1 MTPATSGRSPPPAF
15 SVWRGRSSPSIA
27 DRWRPALLVTAA
39 VAIGWAGW
47 SGHALTLPLAMLFP
61 ALWAWA
67 PNRVT
72 AAAVSMGYFLAASRG
87 LPQAVA
93 AFYAADIW
101 PGLGLWIG
109 ASCLFVGVH
118 AALWT
123 RRPGWRCAL
132 RYLVAAVLMGFPPF
146 GITGWAH
153 PVTAAGVLFSG
164 WGWWGL
170 TAAVAML
177 LVMTTRAWPVI
188 LIVLAGLWLWS
199 ATNPAQPAP
208 PAGWRGVDLS
218 LGRSLG
224 RERSV
229 AYQDALAALVR
240 EQVISGARVVI
251 LPESALGFWTPT
263 VEAFW
268 INALRDSNVTLL
280 AGAAVLER
288 HGYDNVMVAISAGK
302 ASVLYRERMPVPVS
316 MWQPWATWT
325 GAGGGARAYF
335 FANPVVELAGIR
347 VAPLICYEQLIVWPI
362 LQSMW
367 FGAETIVATGNGWWT
382 QGSSIIDIQK
392 ASVTAWGRRFAV
404 PLAMSL
410 NT

>member
-1 MTPATSGRSPPPAF
+1 MPAF
-15 SVWRGRSSPSIA
+15 SAWRGRSSPSIP

-39 VAIGWAGW
+39 VAIGWVGW
-47 SGHALTLPLAMLFP
+47 SGHVLTLPFAMLFP
-61 ALWAWA
+61 TLWAWA

-87 LPQAVA
+87 LPQGVS

-109 ASCLFVGVH
+109 ASWLFVGVH
-118 AALWT
+118 TALWT
-123 RRPGWRCAL
+123 RRPGWRRAL

-153 PVTAAGVLFSG
+153 PVTAAGVLFPG

-177 LVMTTRAWPVI
+177 LVMTTRAWPVM

-224 RERSV
+224 RERSL

-263 VEAFW
+263 LEAFW

-335 FANPVVELAGIR
+335 FANPVVELAGIQ

-382 QGSSIIDIQK
+382 QGSSIIAIQK
-392 ASVTAWGRRFAV
+392 ASATAWARLFAV
-404 PLAMSL
+404 PLAMSF

>member
-1 MTPATSGRSPPPAF
+1 MTPAF
-15 SVWRGRSSPSIA
+15 SAWRGRSSPSIP

-39 VAIGWAGW
+39 VAIGWVGW

-87 LPQAVA
+87 LPQGVA

-118 AALWT
+118 AALWL
-123 RRPGWRCAL
+123 RQPGWTRAL
-132 RYLVAAVLMGFPPF
+132 RYLVAAVLMAFPPF

-153 PVTAAGVLFSG
+153 PVTAAGVLFPG

-170 TAAVAML
+170 TAAVAVL
-177 LVMTTRAWPVI
+177 LVMTTRAWSVMM
-188 LIVLAGLWLWS
+188 IVLAGLWLWS
-199 ATNPAQPAP
+199 AANPAQPAL
-208 PAGWRGVDLS
+208 PAGWRGLDLS

-224 RERSV
+224 REHSL

-240 EQVISGARVVI
+240 EQAINSARVVI

-263 VEAFW
+263 LEGFW
-268 INALRDSNVTLL
+268 INALRCSNVTLL

-288 HGYDNVMVAISAGK
+288 QGYDNVMVAISAGK

-325 GAGGGARAYF
+325 GTGGGARAYF
-335 FANPVVELAGIR
+335 FANPVVKLAGIR

-392 ASVTAWGRRFAV
+392 TNVTVWARLFAV
-404 PLAMSL
+404 PLAMSF